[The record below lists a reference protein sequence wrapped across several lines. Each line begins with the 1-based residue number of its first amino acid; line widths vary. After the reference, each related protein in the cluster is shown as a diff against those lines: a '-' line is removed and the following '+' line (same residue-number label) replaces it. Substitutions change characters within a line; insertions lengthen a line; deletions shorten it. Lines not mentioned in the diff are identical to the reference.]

1 MMCKFVSAQAIHHV
15 FGRQFW
21 LYNRL
26 VLITLAWVAGVTWVS
41 RNERLTPGTAASA
54 AWRPSYVCERD

>member
-1 MMCKFVSAQAIHHV
+1 MCKFVSAQAIHHV

-26 VLITLAWVAGVTWVS
+26 VLITLAWVEKVKSNYLKYIVS
-41 RNERLTPGTAASA
+41 QYLSTPCVLFFLRKGT
-54 AWRPSYVCERD
+54 